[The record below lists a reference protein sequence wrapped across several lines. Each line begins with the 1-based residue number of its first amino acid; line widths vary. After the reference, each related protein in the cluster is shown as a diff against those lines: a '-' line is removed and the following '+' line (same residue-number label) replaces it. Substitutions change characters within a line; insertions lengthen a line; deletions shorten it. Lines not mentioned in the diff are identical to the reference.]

1 MTTTICI
8 DTGGTF
14 TDGFVVHAGTAHV
27 VKVMTTPHDLE
38 VCFRDV
44 IDAAA
49 EAIGIDVPT
58 MLRDT

>member
-14 TDGFVVHAGTAHV
+14 TDGFVVHDGTPHV

-38 VCFRDV
+38 V
-44 IDAAA
+44 
-49 EAIGIDVPT
+49 
-58 MLRDT
+58 